1 MVKNKKVSILQ
12 RKFQQFRPI
21 TPKTNQNIIQ
31 MLFEDFHDNIMRIK
45 DNTYSICFE
54 YSDIS
59 FAKADLEEAG
69 AIFLKWVDYLNSF
82 SESTHIQIN
91 KVCVP
96 MDTKTYKQPF
106 IYDLNNRTD
115 KELELV
121 QEFNSLIE
129 EAIGNKKNILLTKRY
144 ITISQKAM
152 DYDQKD

>member
-91 KVCVP
+91 KVWIPSKRRKRLVWRIP
-96 MDTKTYKQPF
+96 VTGRPHRQDLPF
-106 IYDLNNRTD
+106 FLSRR
-115 KELELV
+115 L
-121 QEFNSLIE
+121 
-129 EAIGNKKNILLTKRY
+129 
-144 ITISQKAM
+144 
-152 DYDQKD
+152 